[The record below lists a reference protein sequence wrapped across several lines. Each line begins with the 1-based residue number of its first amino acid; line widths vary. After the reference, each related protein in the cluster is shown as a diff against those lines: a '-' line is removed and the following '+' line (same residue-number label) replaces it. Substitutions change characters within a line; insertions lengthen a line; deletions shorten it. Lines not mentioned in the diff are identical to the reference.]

1 MTATAKPVP
10 SDIAIAQAAKLRPI
24 ADVAGEVGLGPDEI
38 LPYGRYKAKIS
49 AEAIARRKPKGR
61 LVLVTGINPTPA
73 GEGKSTVTVGVSQAL
88 RRLGKKVVVCIREP
102 SLGPVFGVKGGAA
115 GGGYAQVVPMD
126 EINLHFTGDF
136 HAITSAHNLLSAML
150 DNHLHQGNTLGIDPR
165 RITWPRTMDMNDRA
179 LRSMVISLGGINA
192 GPVREER
199 FVIVPGSEIMAILAL
214 ATDLADLEAR
224 IGRIIVGLTRDRKPV
239 TAADLKA
246 SGAMTLLLKDAILPN
261 LVQTL
266 EGGPALV
273 HCGPFGNIAHGC
285 NSIVATKLGLSLG
298 DLVLTEAGFGA
309 DLGAE
314 KFFDIK
320 ARFGRLKPEAA
331 VVVAT
336 VRALKMNGGVKKDA
350 LGKEDVA
357 GAEARHRESRGPR
370 QERPE
375 IRCAGGGRPQS
386 VHLGHRRGAAD
397 RARRRKGWGARAA
410 LSEVWAK
417 GGAGG
422 EAVARE
428 ILAVL
433 EEKKSAFKPLY
444 DAARPIKEK
453 IETIAREIYGA
464 GGVDYTAAA
473 EKNIAQCESMGLG
486 QTPVCIAKT
495 QYSFT
500 DDPAKLGRPDRLP
513 ADHSRCLSLGR
524 CGFRGRPGGRHHDHA
539 RPAQGS
545 GRRIHPRP
553 ARRNH
558 RRTILMPLDF
568 VTTAGAPKAI
578 GPYSQGVIANGFL
591 FTAGQVAL
599 DPDKGELVPR
609 RDHGTDHAG
618 TGESPGHSRGRRA
631 AISPRS

>member
-1 MTATAKPVP
+1 VSVTVQPVP

-24 ADVAGEVGLGPDEI
+24 VDVAAEVGLGPDEI
-38 LPYGRYKAKIS
+38 LPYGRYKAKIG

-88 RRLGKKVVVCIREP
+88 RRLGKKAVVCIREP

-136 HAITSAHNLLSAML
+136 HAITSAHNLLAAML
-150 DNHLHQGNTLGIDPR
+150 DNHLHQGNALGLDPR
-165 RITWPRTMDMNDRA
+165 RITWPRTLDMNDRA
-179 LRSMVISLGGINA
+179 LRSLVISLGGINA

-214 ATDLADLEAR
+214 ATDLADLETR
-224 IGRIIVGLTRDRKPV
+224 LGRIIVGLTRDRKPV

-246 SGAMTLLLKDAILPN
+246 SGAMTLLLKDALLPN

-298 DLVLTEAGFGA
+298 DIVLTEAGFGA

-320 ARFGRLKPEAA
+320 ARFGELKPEAA

-357 GAEARHRESRGPR
+357 ALQRGLVNLEAHVKNVKKFGVPVVVALNRFTSDTD
-370 QERPE
+370 QEL
-375 IRCAGGGRPQS
+375 QT
-386 VHLGHRRGAAD
+386 VLDAA
-397 RARRRKGWGARAA
+397 RKWGARAA

-428 ILAVL
+428 VLAL
-433 EEKKSAFKPLY
+433 LDEKQAAFKPLY
-444 DAARPIKEK
+444 DVSRPIKEK

-464 GGVDYTAAA
+464 GGVDYSAAA
-473 EKNIAQCESMGLG
+473 EKNISQCEALGLG
-486 QTPVCIAKT
+486 NTPVCIAKT
-495 QYSFT
+495 QYSFS
-500 DDPAKLGRPDRLP
+500 DDPTKLGRPT
-513 ADHSRCLSLGR
+513 
-524 CGFRGRPGGRHHDHA
+524 GFRFTVRDVYP
-539 RPAQGS
+539 S
-545 GRRIHPRP
+545 
-553 ARRNH
+553 
-558 RRTILMPLDF
+558 
-568 VTTAGAPKAI
+568 AGA
-578 GPYSQGVIANGFL
+578 GFV
-591 FTAGQVAL
+591 VAL
-599 DPDKGELVPR
+599 AGDIMTMPGLPKVPAAESIRVLPD
-609 RDHGTDHAG
+609 GTIEG
-618 TGESPGHSRGRRA
+618 LF
-631 AISPRS
+631 

>member
-1 MTATAKPVP
+1 MTPATPVP

-24 ADVAGEVGLGPDEI
+24 GEVAAELGLGAEEI
-38 LPYGRYKAKIS
+38 LPYGRHKAKIS
-49 AEAIARRKPKGR
+49 AEAIARRTARGR

-150 DNHLHQGNTLGIDPR
+150 DNHMHHGNALGLDPR
-165 RITWPRTMDMNDRA
+165 RITWPRTLDMNDRA
-179 LRSMVISLGGINA
+179 LRSMAISLGGINA

-214 ATDLADLEAR
+214 STDLADLEQR
-224 IGRIIVGLTRDRKPV
+224 IARIIVGLTRDRKPV

-285 NSIVATKLGLSLG
+285 NSIVATRLGLSLG
-298 DLVLTEAGFGA
+298 DIVLTEAGFGA

-320 ARFGRLKPEAA
+320 ARFGKLNPEAA

-350 LGKEDVA
+350 LGKEDV
-357 GAEARHRESRGPR
+357 GA
-370 QERPE
+370 
-375 IRCAGGGRPQS
+375 
-386 VHLGHRRGAAD
+386 LRRGIVNLEAHVKNVQKFGVPVVVALNRFTSD
-397 RARRRKGWGARAA
+397 TDAELATVLDTARSWGARAA
-410 LSEVWAK
+410 LSEVWAR
-417 GGAGG
+417 GGEGG

-433 EEKKSAFKPLY
+433 DERKSAFKPIY
-444 DAARPIKEK
+444 DSARPIKEK

-464 GGVDYTAAA
+464 AGVDYTAAA
-473 EKNIAQCESMGLG
+473 EKNIAQCEAMGLA
-486 QTPVCIAKT
+486 QTPICIAKT
-495 QYSFT
+495 QYSFS
-500 DDPAKLGRPDRLP
+500 DDPSKLGRPT
-513 ADHSRCLSLGR
+513 
-524 CGFRGRPGGRHHDHA
+524 GFR
-539 RPAQGS
+539 
-545 GRRIHPRP
+545 I
-553 ARRNH
+553 
-558 RRTILMPLDF
+558 TIRDVYPS
-568 VTTAGAPKAI
+568 AGA
-578 GPYSQGVIANGFL
+578 GFV
-591 FTAGQVAL
+591 VAL
-599 DPDKGELVPR
+599 AGDIMTMPGLPKVPAAESIRVLPD
-609 RDHGTDHAG
+609 GTIEG
-618 TGESPGHSRGRRA
+618 LF
-631 AISPRS
+631 

>member
-1 MTATAKPVP
+1 VTTVP
-10 SDIAIAQAAKLRPI
+10 SDIAIAQAAQLRPI
-24 ADVAGEVGLGPDEI
+24 ADVAAEVGLGPDEI

-49 AEAIARRKPKGR
+49 AEAIAKRKPKGR

-150 DNHLHQGNTLGIDPR
+150 DNHLHHGNALGIDPR
-165 RITWPRTMDMNDRA
+165 RITWPRTMDMNDRS

-239 TAADLKA
+239 TAGELKA

-266 EGGPALV
+266 EGGAALV

-285 NSIVATKLGLSLG
+285 NSIAATKLALSLG
-298 DLVLTEAGFGA
+298 EIVLTEAGFGA

-320 ARFGRLKPEAA
+320 ARFGRLEPEAA

-350 LGKEDVA
+350 LGKEDVPA
-357 GAEARHRESRGPR
+357 LKRGLVNLEAHVKNVLKFGVPVVVALNRFTSDTE
-370 QERPE
+370 EE
-375 IRCAGGGRPQS
+375 
-386 VHLGHRRGAAD
+386 LKTLLDAA
-397 RARRRKGWGARAA
+397 KGWGARAA

-417 GGAGG
+417 GGEGG

-428 ILAVL
+428 VLAVL
-433 EEKKSAFKPLY
+433 DEKKAAFQPLY
-444 DAARPIKEK
+444 DVAKPIKEK

-473 EKNIAQCESMGLG
+473 DKNIAQCEAMGLG
-486 QTPVCIAKT
+486 QTPICIAKT
-495 QYSFT
+495 QYSFS
-500 DDPAKLGRPDRLP
+500 DDPTKLGRPT
-513 ADHSRCLSLGR
+513 
-524 CGFRGRPGGRHHDHA
+524 GFRL
-539 RPAQGS
+539 
-545 GRRIHPRP
+545 
-553 ARRNH
+553 
-558 RRTILMPLDF
+558 TIRDVYPS
-568 VTTAGAPKAI
+568 AGA
-578 GPYSQGVIANGFL
+578 GFV
-591 FTAGQVAL
+591 VAL
-599 DPDKGELVPR
+599 AGDIMTMPGLPKVPAAESMRVLPD
-609 RDHGTDHAG
+609 GTIEG
-618 TGESPGHSRGRRA
+618 LS
-631 AISPRS
+631 

>member
-1 MTATAKPVP
+1 MTTTIKPVP

-24 ADVAGEVGLGPDEI
+24 AEVAAEVGLGPDEI

-150 DNHLHQGNTLGIDPR
+150 DNHLHQGNALGIDPR
-165 RITWPRTMDMNDRA
+165 RITWPRTLDMNDRA
-179 LRSMVISLGGINA
+179 LRSIVISLGGINA

-246 SGAMTLLLKDAILPN
+246 AGAMTLLLKDAILPN

-285 NSIVATKLGLSLG
+285 NSIAATKLGLSLG
-298 DLVLTEAGFGA
+298 EVVLTEAGFGA

-320 ARFGRLKPEAA
+320 ARFGNLKPEVA

-336 VRALKMNGGVKKDA
+336 VRALKMNGGVKKEA
-350 LGKEDVA
+350 LSKEDVSA
-357 GAEARHRESRGPR
+357 LERGLVNLEAHVKNVQKFGVPVVVALNRFTSDTDEELKTVLEAVGNWR
-370 QERPE
+370 
-375 IRCAGGGRPQS
+375 
-386 VHLGHRRGAAD
+386 
-397 RARRRKGWGARAA
+397 ARAA
-410 LSEVWAK
+410 LSEVWAR
-417 GGAGG
+417 GGEGG

-428 ILAVL
+428 ILAAL
-433 EEKKSAFKPLY
+433 DEKKAAFKPIY
-444 DAARPIKEK
+444 EVTRPIKEK

-464 GGVDYTAAA
+464 AGVDYTAAA

-495 QYSFT
+495 QYSFS
-500 DDPAKLGRPDRLP
+500 DDPAKLGRPT
-513 ADHSRCLSLGR
+513 
-524 CGFRGRPGGRHHDHA
+524 GFRL
-539 RPAQGS
+539 
-545 GRRIHPRP
+545 
-553 ARRNH
+553 
-558 RRTILMPLDF
+558 TIRDVYPS
-568 VTTAGAPKAI
+568 AGA
-578 GPYSQGVIANGFL
+578 GFV
-591 FTAGQVAL
+591 VAL
-599 DPDKGELVPR
+599 AGDIMTMPGLPKVPAAESIRVLPD
-609 RDHGTDHAG
+609 GTIEG
-618 TGESPGHSRGRRA
+618 LF
-631 AISPRS
+631 

>member
-1 MTATAKPVP
+1 MTATATPVP

-24 ADVAGEVGLGPDEI
+24 ADVAGEMGLGPDEI

-61 LVLVTGINPTPA
+61 LVLVTWINPTPA

-88 RRLGKKVVVCIREP
+88 RRLGKKAVVCIREP

-150 DNHLHQGNTLGIDPR
+150 DNHLHQGNSLGIDPR
-165 RITWPRTMDMNDRA
+165 RITWPRTIDMNDRA

-214 ATDLADLEAR
+214 ATDLADLETR

-246 SGAMTLLLKDAILPN
+246 SGAMTLLLKDALLPN

-298 DLVLTEAGFGA
+298 EIVLTEAGFGA

-320 ARFGRLKPEAA
+320 ARFGNLKPEAA

-350 LGKEDVA
+350 LGKEDVPA
-357 GAEARHRESRGPR
+357 LKRGLVNL
-370 QERPE
+370 E
-375 IRCAGGGRPQS
+375 
-386 VHLGHRRGAAD
+386 GHVKNVQKFGVPVVVALNRFTSDTDEELKTVLDAA
-397 RARRRKGWGARAA
+397 KGWGARAA

-417 GGAGG
+417 GGEGG

-433 EEKKSAFKPLY
+433 DEKKAAFKPLY
-444 DAARPIKEK
+444 DAGRPIKEK
-453 IETIAREIYGA
+453 IEIIAREIYGA

-473 EKNIAQCESMGLG
+473 EKNIAQCEAMSLG
-486 QTPVCIAKT
+486 NTPVCIAKT
-495 QYSFT
+495 QYSFS
-500 DDPAKLGRPDRLP
+500 DDPTKLGRPT
-513 ADHSRCLSLGR
+513 
-524 CGFRGRPGGRHHDHA
+524 GFRLTIRDVY
-539 RPAQGS
+539 PA
-545 GRRIHPRP
+545 
-553 ARRNH
+553 
-558 RRTILMPLDF
+558 
-568 VTTAGAPKAI
+568 AGAGFVVALAGDIMTMPGLPKAPAAEAI
-578 GPYSQGVIANGFL
+578 RVLPDGTIEGL
-591 FTAGQVAL
+591 F
-599 DPDKGELVPR
+599 
-609 RDHGTDHAG
+609 
-618 TGESPGHSRGRRA
+618 
-631 AISPRS
+631 